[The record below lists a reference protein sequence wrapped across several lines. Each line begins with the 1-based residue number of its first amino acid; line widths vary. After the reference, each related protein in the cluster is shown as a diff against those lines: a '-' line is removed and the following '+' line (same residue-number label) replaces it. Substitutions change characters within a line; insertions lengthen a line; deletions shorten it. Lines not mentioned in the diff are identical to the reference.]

1 MASKQRTSW
10 KFVARGDIIEF
21 TYNDNQRTVL
31 VLHRGLKT
39 TKRDGSESFLLHG
52 IELEKRAKKQV
63 RTAFVR
69 SIVDLSEG
77 LSFRGRKSGEVQLGI
92 DIKKKS
98 SREAAAQIFYNDIKK
113 LLANNPI
120 PVYKTYDK
128 QILGRGSVFLSDFQF
143 PKDLVEEVYGHYY
156 AGYEQAKRNLP
167 TFGKKRTAR
176 DKV

>member
-10 KFVARGDIIEF
+10 KFVSRGDIIEF
-21 TYNDNQRTVL
+21 AYNDNQRTVL
-31 VLHRGLKT
+31 VLHRGLKSI
-39 TKRDGSESFLLHG
+39 KKDGGESFLLHG
-52 IELEKRAKKQV
+52 IELEKRGRKQV
-63 RTAFVR
+63 RTAFIR

-98 SREAAAQIFYNDIKK
+98 SREAAAQIFYREVKK
-113 LLANNPI
+113 LLSNNPI

-128 QILGRGSVFLSDFQF
+128 QILGRGSVFLADFQF
-143 PKDLVEEVYGHYY
+143 PTDLTEELYGHYY
-156 AGYEQAKRNLP
+156 AGYEQSKRDLP

>member
-1 MASKQRTSW
+1 MASKKRTSW
-10 KFVARGDIIEF
+10 KFVSRGDIIEF

-39 TKRDGSESFLLHG
+39 TKTDGGESFLLHG

-77 LSFRGRKSGEVQLGI
+77 LSFRGKTSNYIQLGI

-98 SREAAAQIFYNDIKK
+98 SREAAAQIFYRDIKK
-113 LLANNPI
+113 LLENNPI
-120 PVYKTYDK
+120 PVYKTYSK
-128 QILGRGSVFLSDFQF
+128 ETLGRGSVFLSDFQF
-143 PKDLVEEVYGHYY
+143 PKDLVQEVYGHYY
-156 AGYEQAKRNLP
+156 EGFEQMKKNLP
-167 TFGKKRTAR
+167 VFGKKRTAR
-176 DKV
+176 DKI